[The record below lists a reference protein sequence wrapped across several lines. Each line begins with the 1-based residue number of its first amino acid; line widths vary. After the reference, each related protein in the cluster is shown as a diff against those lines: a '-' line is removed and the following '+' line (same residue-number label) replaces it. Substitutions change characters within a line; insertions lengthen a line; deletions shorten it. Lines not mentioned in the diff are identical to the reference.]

1 MNQRLDI
8 IGIGLGPSNLSPA
21 ALGSE
26 IEDLQGNSRTQTPFL
41 PAPVDD
47 LADCSMQTNFLKDP

>member
-8 IGIGLGPSNLSPA
+8 IGIGLGPSNLSLA

-26 IEDLQGNSRTQTPFL
+26 IEGFTGQFLGANLISPGTQG
-41 PAPVDD
+41 
-47 LADCSMQTNFLKDP
+47 

>member
-8 IGIGLGPSNLSPA
+8 IGIGLGPSNLSLA

-26 IEDLQGNSRTQTPFL
+26 IEGLRGNSWSANLISPGTQG
-41 PAPVDD
+41 
-47 LADCSMQTNFLKDP
+47 